1 MSSPA
6 WTTAP
11 WHGTFASAGAQAEHE
26 QRLAR
31 IQAWI
36 RRCVRR
42 YRSPALDREA
52 LIQLHRNRE
61 VARRL
66 ERERL
71 RDVLR
76 LGGPALR

>member
-1 MSSPA
+1 MSSA
-6 WTTAP
+6 AAS
-11 WHGTFASAGAQAEHE
+11 WHDVFAGAGARAEHE

-31 IQAWI
+31 IRAWI
-36 RRCVRR
+36 RRCVRG

-52 LIQLHRNRE
+52 LIRLHRNRE

-66 ERERL
+66 EREHL
-71 RDVLR
+71 GDVLR